1 MARAV
6 TREIVVPMIALLA
19 RDRIGPAV
27 IAETRRMLDA
37 LKLALAF
44 EMALVGDVAYEAV
57 LARL

>member
-1 MARAV
+1 
-6 TREIVVPMIALLA
+6 MIALLA